1 MPDGRDG
8 GGRDGDG
15 QARSE
20 LAEAVEFTAKVAGE
34 AAGRPVPVYPMSA
47 RAARTG
53 RGDPGFAAFAGD
65 FAGYLETGRAS
76 DLRMPVAGHA
86 CHLARSLRDE
96 AGLARR
102 AAQMLSSEAG
112 AWKRSAPGWPR
123 VATRRQDAADLAAAE
138 SARMLADLNE
148 TEGQAAGEVT
158 ARVAAEMD
166 ALVNGGLRSAR
177 AAEIER
183 AGRARRVNL
192 PFRRPK
198 PGVPT

>member
-1 MPDGRDG
+1 
-8 GGRDGDG
+8 
-15 QARSE
+15 
-20 LAEAVEFTAKVAGE
+20 
-34 AAGRPVPVYPMSA
+34 
-47 RAARTG
+47 
-53 RGDPGFAAFAGD
+53 
-65 FAGYLETGRAS
+65 
-76 DLRMPVAGHA
+76 
-86 CHLARSLRDE
+86 
-96 AGLARR
+96 
-102 AAQMLSSEAG
+102 
-112 AWKRSAPGWPR
+112 
-123 VATRRQDAADLAAAE
+123 
-138 SARMLADLNE
+138 MLADLNE